1 MAHGPAL
8 GLRRRGSAGFR
19 SSTTTAGTAPS
30 TLARLHSQSQVGR
43 RLRGLMRLWE
53 FDQLGRIA
61 SAQFNINR
69 EGLQSV
75 SAMLGFLWINEEQ
88 LGFGP
93 TILKAQGRG
102 YIEIERNG
110 QLDRLVIDEV
120 MKRAPCIAG
129 RATTC
134 WKAHYEG
141 DDLQTPLVVKD
152 SWQFPERKEEGELLC
167 GATNKGVVNVA

>member
-1 MAHGPAL
+1 MGQLLDFAGEDQPVL
-8 GLRRRGSAGFR
+8 GARRRPLAQLHQHLQGF
-19 SSTTTAGTAPS
+19 TANRK
-30 TLARLHSQSQVGR
+30 LDVGFV
-43 RLRGLMRLWE
+43 WE

-75 SAMLGFLWINEEQ
+75 STMPGFLWINEKQ

-93 TILKAQGRG
+93 RG

-120 MKRAPCIAG
+120 MKKAPYIAG

-134 WKAHYEG
+134 WKAHHEG

-152 SWQFPERKEEGELLC
+152 SWQFPERKEEGELLV